1 MQGADEWVDS
11 LGDKEPMRTQMR
23 TAAKVY
29 PNPDPNQRRGNNGSS
44 NGHSGNDDDNSG
56 KNDGKSGNND
66 GSSGNGATTNRE
78 ADPGTA
84 RGYGV
89 GDRARSDSEVQ
100 VWRCGG
106 L

>member
-44 NGHSGNDDDNSG
+44 NGHSGNSDGNSG
-56 KNDGKSGNND
+56 NDD
-66 GSSGNGATTNRE
+66 GSSGNGATANRE

>member
-23 TAAKVY
+23 TAAQVY

-44 NGHSGNDDDNSG
+44 NGHSGNSDGNSG
-56 KNDGKSGNND
+56 NNDGKNGIND
-66 GSSGNGATTNRE
+66 GSSGNGATANRE